1 MAESFETKQKQ
12 RVMYIAIV
20 ELHFHSHTESGVGN
34 PLRRYAD
41 TIPLN
46 SWTKLVLILVCSV

>member
-46 SWTKLVLILVCSV
+46 S